1 MKKLFYLVVAVA
13 VVVLLVWLLNRPAVE
28 QLSDTSTAIQ
38 QEVESLDLG
47 DLDKE
52 FQGIDADLEQ
62 L

>member
-28 QLSDTSTAIQ
+28 QPSDTSTAIQ

-52 FQGIDADLEQ
+52 FQGIDADLEK